1 MIDLSEFYTRT
12 AGNRWS
18 ESTIKSMLKSIKE
31 LKSGTIDIEDYD
43 NLKSQIKKLTKNHDP
58 VTRNDLI
65 NFLGAAEV
73 VYERRDEKKIL
84 LRKFNKW
91 LDRNKPSS
99 ETEDDKKGQ
108 EGEKPGKD
116 SQTTKED
123 KEDSKKS
130 KEEGS
135 SPDKDSSTT
144 EDDKK
149 EEKQKEPKPE
159 AKQTK
164 IEDIASDVDQKY
176 EEGTVGYYINELE
189 KAIYS
194 EFKKF
199 EKGGKVTE
207 FLSPSEAREF
217 KKIIKEKKINKK
229 NEAIDA
235 YGFSIR
241 NKIKSIKKKFNDE
254 ELNSSNKEDLDELGA
269 AIFEL
274 SGHYNLKKLKNAVP
288 GIEIGSSK
296 VMVVNQA
303 LVLTNLS
310 DDLKLTLKFL
320 TIFDAAMILTWI
332 YRSVTV
338 QDIKNK
344 IKSSVSILRGEMSG
358 LVGSVNSLLSYGP
371 VRKLKL
377 DDDGKIELKDLKN
390 PKSNREI
397 LRLKFKI
404 LKSSNIKNMND
415 IIKGAGYYLKMY
427 RKHVEDF
434 EDSIIEFADSQDNN
448 SGNNTKSDMEILYG
462 ILNKFV
468 KKDARLPFTFDQK
481 LGSVVKSVIAVI
493 KESIDEIANSRIESY
508 RKSSTKINTEKVE
521 RKKDQSISRAREIV
535 KGPAVNTPFSAEDIP
550 SLSENM
556 GTPSHT
562 VSRP

>member
-12 AGNRWS
+12 AGNRWL
-18 ESTIKSMLKSIKE
+18 ESTIKSMIKSIKE

-43 NLKSQIKKLTKNHDP
+43 KLKSQIGKLDRNLDS
-58 VTRNDLI
+58 VTRNNLI
-65 NFLGAAEV
+65 DFLGAAKV
-73 VYERRDEKKIL
+73 VYNSKDTKIIL
-84 LRKFNKW
+84 LRKFKKW

-99 ETEDDKKGQ
+99 ETEDNKKGQ

-116 SQTTKED
+116 SQTTEED

-135 SPDKDSSTT
+135 TLDK
-144 EDDKK
+144 DKK
-149 EEKQKEPKPE
+149 EEKQQKEPKSE
-159 AKQTK
+159 VKQTK
-164 IEDIASDVDQKY
+164 NEDAVSDVDQKY
-176 EEGTVGYYINELE
+176 EKGTVGHYINELE

-199 EKGGKVTE
+199 ENGGKVTE

-229 NEAIDA
+229 NEAINE
-235 YGFSIR
+235 YKLSIR
-241 NKIKSIKKKFNDE
+241 NKIKSIKKKFDDE
-254 ELNSSNKEDLDELGA
+254 ELNSSNEEYLDKLGIE
-269 AIFEL
+269 IFEL
-274 SGHYNLKKLKNAVP
+274 SKYYNLEKLKNAVP

-296 VMVVNQA
+296 VTIVNQA
-303 LVLTNLS
+303 LAVTDVS
-310 DDLKLTLKFL
+310 EDLKLTLKFL
-320 TIFDAAMILTWI
+320 TIFDAAMILTWV
-332 YRSVTV
+332 YRSVTI

-344 IKSSVSILRGEMSG
+344 IKSSVSILRNEMSG
-358 LVGSVNSLLSYGP
+358 IVGSVNSLLSYGP

-434 EDSIIEFADSQDNN
+434 EDSIVEFADSQDNN

-468 KKDARLPFTFDQK
+468 KRDARLPFTFDQK

-493 KESIDEIANSRIESY
+493 NDNINEIANSRIESY
-508 RKSSTKINTEKVE
+508 RKSSIKIDTEKVE
-521 RKKDQSISRAREIV
+521 RKKDNNISRAKEIS
-535 KGPAVNTPFSAEDIP
+535 KEPSVNTPFSAEDIP
-550 SLSENM
+550 SLSENI